1 MLINRILTYIV
12 SSMHLGALP
21 TTDGTATRLALARLE
36 REGHDGAQLL
46 ALSGL
51 SAVLLRRRQRF
62 GLANQLRFLD
72 LAAVSLKDPCLG
84 VRIAGELEL
93 RDLGLLY
100 YVVAS
105 ARTAREGLVQLARY
119 VGISN
124 DSISIAVV
132 ETGGQARV
140 SLTFAGTLLPRSE
153 RQFAELVV
161 AAMLR
166 AFREITLEPV
176 MPIAVWFAHPA
187 GEAAPDVAAA
197 LGVASV
203 RFDAEDDGFILDA
216 NVLALPLPGRDDYLQ
231 ALIRH
236 YCEEALGRRATES
249 VGLRAVVEQ
258 EIGRL
263 ITTGQPTARAV
274 ATSLGMSLR
283 TFTRRLAEQG
293 TSFGEILD
301 QQRRDLAM
309 LYLDD
314 PAISLGQ
321 MAWLLGYSETTSFN
335 HAFRRW
341 TGTSPSRLR
350 RARKTEG
357 AAALAQPAS

>member
-1 MLINRILTYIV
+1 
-12 SSMHLGALP
+12 MHLGSLP

-36 REGHDGAQLL
+36 REGHDGTRLL

-51 SAVLLRRRQRF
+51 SAVSLRRRQRF
-62 GLANQLRFLD
+62 GLSYQLRFLD
-72 LAAVSLKDPCLG
+72 LAASALEDPRLG
-84 VRIAGELEL
+84 VTIAGELEL
-93 RDLGLLY
+93 RELGLLY

-105 ARTAREGLVQLARY
+105 ASTAREGLMQLVRY

-124 DSISIAVV
+124 DSISIAVTEADGSV
-132 ETGGQARV
+132 RV
-140 SLTFAGTLLPRSE
+140 SLSFAGTTLPRSD
-153 RQFAELVV
+153 RQFSELVV
-161 AAMLR
+161 AVMLR
-166 AFREITLEPV
+166 AFRDITREPIV
-176 MPIAVWFAHPA
+176 PVEVRFAHPA
-187 GEAAPDVAAA
+187 GETPDAVAAA
-197 LGVASV
+197 LGVAFV
-203 RFDAEDDGFILDA
+203 RFDAEDDGFTLDA
-216 NVLALPLPGRDDYLQ
+216 SVLALSLPGRDDYLQ
-231 ALIRH
+231 ALIRN
-236 YCEEALGRRATES
+236 YCDEALCRRDTES

-258 EIGRL
+258 EICRL

-283 TFTRRLAEQG
+283 TFTRRLAQQC
-293 TSFGEILD
+293 TSFGDILD

-309 LYLDD
+309 VYLDD

-350 RARKTEG
+350 RARKTDG

>member
-1 MLINRILTYIV
+1 
-12 SSMHLGALP
+12 MHLGSLP

-36 REGHDGAQLL
+36 REGHDGARLL
-46 ALSGL
+46 TLSGL
-51 SAVLLRRRQRF
+51 SAALLRRRQRF

-72 LAAVSLKDPCLG
+72 LAAAALKDPCLG
-84 VRIAGELEL
+84 VTIAGELEL
-93 RDLGLLY
+93 RELGLLY

-105 ARTAREGLVQLARY
+105 ARTAREGLMQLARY

-124 DSISIAVV
+124 DSISILVV
-132 ETGGQARV
+132 EAGGQARV
-140 SLTFAGTLLPRSE
+140 SLAFAGTTLPRSD
-153 RQFAELVV
+153 RQFVELVV
-161 AAMLR
+161 AVMLR
-166 AFREITLEPV
+166 AFRDITREPIV
-176 MPIAVWFAHPA
+176 PVEVRFAHPA
-187 GEAAPDVAAA
+187 SDMADAIAAA
-197 LGVASV
+197 LGVAFV
-203 RFDAEDDGFILDA
+203 RFDAEDDGFTLDA
-216 NVLALPLPGRDDYLQ
+216 SVLALPLPGRDDYLQ

-236 YCEEALGRRATES
+236 YCDEALGRRATES

-350 RARKTEG
+350 RARKTES
-357 AAALAQPAS
+357 AAAMAQPAS

>member
-1 MLINRILTYIV
+1 
-12 SSMHLGALP
+12 MHLGSLP
-21 TTDGTATRLALARLE
+21 TTDGTATRLALVRLE
-36 REGHDGAQLL
+36 REGHDGARLL

-51 SAVLLRRRQRF
+51 SATILRRRQRF
-62 GLANQLRFLD
+62 GLSSQLRFLD
-72 LAAVSLKDPCLG
+72 LAAAALKDPCLG

-93 RDLGLLY
+93 RELGLLY

-105 ARTAREGLVQLARY
+105 ARTAREGLTQLARY

-124 DSISIAVV
+124 DSISIGVTEAD
-132 ETGGQARV
+132 GLARV
-140 SLTFAGTLLPRSE
+140 SLSFAGTSLPRSD

-166 AFREITLEPV
+166 AFREITQEPV
-176 MPIAVWFAHPA
+176 VPIEVRFAHPA
-187 GEAAPDVAAA
+187 GDAEHEVAAA

-203 RFDAEDDGFILDA
+203 RFDAEDDGFTLDA
-216 NVLALPLPGRDDYLQ
+216 GVLALPLPGRDDYLQ
-231 ALIRH
+231 ALIRT
-236 YCEEALGRRATES
+236 YCDEALGRRETES

-274 ATSLGMSLR
+274 ATCLGMSLR
-283 TFTRRLAEQG
+283 TFTRRLADQG

-301 QQRRDLAM
+301 QQRHDLAM

-350 RARKTEG
+350 RARKTES
-357 AAALAQPAS
+357 AAAMAQPAS

>member
-1 MLINRILTYIV
+1 
-12 SSMHLGALP
+12 MHLGALP

-93 RDLGLLY
+93 LDLGLLY

-197 LGVASV
+197 LGCA
-203 RFDAEDDGFILDA
+203 F
-216 NVLALPLPGRDDYLQ
+216 
-231 ALIRH
+231 
-236 YCEEALGRRATES
+236 ALGRFLYASGSKSTKGADGRM
-249 VGLRAVVEQ
+249 VGA
-258 EIGRL
+258 
-263 ITTGQPTARAV
+263 
-274 ATSLGMSLR
+274 
-283 TFTRRLAEQG
+283 
-293 TSFGEILD
+293 
-301 QQRRDLAM
+301 
-309 LYLDD
+309 
-314 PAISLGQ
+314 
-321 MAWLLGYSETTSFN
+321 LLGGLS
-335 HAFRRW
+335 
-341 TGTSPSRLR
+341 
-350 RARKTEG
+350 
-357 AAALAQPAS
+357 ALGLYGVAIVQGLATFAS

>member
-1 MLINRILTYIV
+1 MQ
-12 SSMHLGALP
+12 LGSLP

-36 REGHDGAQLL
+36 REGQDGSRLL

-51 SAVLLRRRQRF
+51 SAAILRRRQRF
-62 GLANQLRFLD
+62 GLASQLRFLD
-72 LAAVSLKDPCLG
+72 LAAGALNDPCLG

-93 RDLGLLY
+93 RELGLVY

-105 ARTAREGLVQLARY
+105 ARTAREGLTQLARY

-124 DSISIAVV
+124 DSINIAVT
-132 ETGGQARV
+132 EAGGSARV
-140 SLTFAGTLLPRSE
+140 SLSFAGTSLPRSD

-166 AFREITLEPV
+166 AFREITQEPV
-176 MPIAVWFAHPA
+176 VPTEVRFAHPA
-187 GEAAPDVAAA
+187 GAAVQEVAAA

-203 RFDAEDDGFILDA
+203 RFDAEDDGFTLDA
-216 NVLALPLPGRDDYLQ
+216 SVLALPLPGRDDYLQ
-231 ALIRH
+231 ALIRD
-236 YCEEALGRRATES
+236 YCDEALGRRATES

-293 TSFGEILD
+293 TSFGDILD

-350 RARKTEG
+350 RARKTDG
-357 AAALAQPAS
+357 AALAQPAS